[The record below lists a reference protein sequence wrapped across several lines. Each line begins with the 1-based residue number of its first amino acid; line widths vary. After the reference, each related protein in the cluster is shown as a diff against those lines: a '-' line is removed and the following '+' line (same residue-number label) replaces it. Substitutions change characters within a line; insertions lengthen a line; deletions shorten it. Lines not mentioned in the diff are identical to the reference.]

1 MGAMAVVNTCAVS
14 LHEKT
19 KKTRKWEQSLDLDGS
34 SKKTETLDGLG
45 IATGRGLAMYRRNA
59 AVGISTRATQV

>member
-14 LHEKT
+14 LHE
-19 KKTRKWEQSLDLDGS
+19 KTRKWEQSLDLDGS